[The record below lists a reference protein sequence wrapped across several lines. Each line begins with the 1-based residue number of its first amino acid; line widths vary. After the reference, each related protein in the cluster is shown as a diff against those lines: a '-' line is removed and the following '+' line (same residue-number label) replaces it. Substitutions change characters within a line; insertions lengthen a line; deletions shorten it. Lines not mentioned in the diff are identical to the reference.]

1 MPFPHR
7 SLLPVLLPEVAES
20 LLDALGEQGLQELSS
35 RYLALIE
42 HVPVVVY
49 IAEFDETADLR
60 YVTPR
65 IEALTGRTP
74 DELLAD
80 QEEWYRF
87 IHPDDVDE
95 VRALERAAFE
105 AGAEFDHEY
114 RVVHRDGRVL
124 NVWERDVVVRDHAG
138 RPLFSQGVL
147 LDVTSLRTTEAELR
161 VEHDRAQR
169 YLDLAGAALLAVDLD
184 GRIAMLNRA
193 GHAMLGYPDGA
204 LVGSDFFTAC
214 VPESARA
221 ARYER
226 YRANLAATDPIPE
239 YENEMVGSDGSTR
252 LVCWHTT
259 VVRER
264 GEVVGLLSSG
274 KDVTEQRRAQLQIVH
289 MAYHDSLTGLPN
301 RAMLRDHL
309 DLALARAMRH
319 EHSVAL
325 LYIDLDDFK
334 LVNDGLG
341 HAAGDDL
348 LKLMSDRLRGRL
360 REQDLVARE
369 GGDEFLVLLADL
381 DEDPE
386 QRARAVGES
395 LVAALEEPV
404 KLGGAEF
411 EVSGSVGISI
421 FPRDAADAEELLAH
435 ADAAM
440 YEAKAGGRGHVD
452 VFHGSR
458 RRSVERLSLGRR
470 LNRAIEQDEL
480 VLHWQPIMDLDS
492 GTVRGME
499 ALVRWQDP
507 ERGLLVAGDFVADIA
522 AAGLLGRLDDW
533 VVAAFTAQRR
543 VWNAQGLDP
552 HVGFNLGAGA
562 LSAHRVEPLLESLAA
577 SELDLTRV
585 TIEIS
590 ETESLYDDAH
600 ARDALRRLGAAG
612 VALALDDFGVAY
624 SSLRRLR
631 DLPTK
636 WIKIDRTFLVG
647 VPDNVGATRVLEAIL
662 TLLEAI
668 EVRVVVEGVESA
680 AQLEYLRSRGC
691 TAAQGYFLALP
702 QPAAMLEELLRASP
716 MSQLEDATAPPR
728 SAALRG

>member
-1 MPFPHR
+1 MPSPHR

-20 LLDALGEQGLQELSS
+20 LRDALGEQGLLELGS
-35 RYLALIE
+35 RFISLIE

-49 IAEFDETADLR
+49 IAEFDGSATLR

-65 IEALTGRTP
+65 IEELTGRTP

-80 QEEWYRF
+80 PNAWYGF
-87 IHPDDVDE
+87 IHPDDVAG
-95 VRALERAAFE
+95 VHAAERAAFE
-105 AGAEFDHEY
+105 AGTEFDLEY

-124 NVWERDVVVRDHAG
+124 NVWERDLVVRDDAG

-169 YLDLAGAALLAVDLD
+169 YLDLAGTALLAVDLD

-214 VPESARA
+214 VPESERA

-239 YENEMVGSDGSTR
+239 YENEMVGRDGVTR
-252 LVCWHTT
+252 LVSWHTT
-259 VVRER
+259 VLREEGR
-264 GEVVGLLSSG
+264 VVGLLSSG
-274 KDVTEQRRAQLQIVH
+274 KDVTEQRQAQAQIAH

-309 DLALARAMRH
+309 DLAMARAVRH
-319 EHSVAL
+319 GHSVAL

-341 HAAGDDL
+341 HAAGNDL
-348 LKLMSDRLRGRL
+348 LVLMSDRLRARL
-360 REQDLVARE
+360 REEDLVARE

-386 QRARAVGES
+386 ERARAVGES
-395 LVAALEEPV
+395 LLAALEEP
-404 KLGGAEF
+404 LQMAGTEF
-411 EVSGSVGISI
+411 EISGSVGISL
-421 FPRDAADAEELLAH
+421 FPRDAADVEELLAN

-440 YEAKAGGRGHVD
+440 YEAKAGGRGQVD
-452 VFHGSR
+452 VFHGDR
-458 RRSVERLSLGRR
+458 LRSVERLSLGRR

-480 VLHWQPIMDLDS
+480 VLYWQPIMDLES

-507 ERGLLVAGDFVADIA
+507 KRGLLVAGDFVPDIV

-533 VVAAFTAQRR
+533 VVGAFTAQRR
-543 VWNAQGLDP
+543 LWNAQGLDP

-562 LSAHRVEPLLESLAA
+562 LSAHRVEPLLEALAA

-600 ARDALRRLGAAG
+600 AREALRRLGAAG

-647 VPDNVGATRVLEAIL
+647 VPDNAGATRVLEAIL

-680 AQLEYLRSRGC
+680 AQVEYLRSRGC
-691 TAAQGYFLALP
+691 EAAQGYFLAAP
-702 QPAAMLEELLRASP
+702 QPAAPLEELLRASP
-716 MSQLEDATAPPR
+716 MAQLEGPAAP
-728 SAALRG
+728 SS